1 MPLHKIARPV
11 GAEARHVDLDDGDA
25 FFPDY
30 RHRSGELDDGDAEA
44 LGEAFIATAT
54 SAEDAAEPG
63 GDEALDGELVGLTLE
78 AASFDELDVDP
89 DDVLPRREG

>member
-11 GAEARHVDLDDGDA
+11 PSEARHVDIDDGDA

-54 SAEDAAEPG
+54 SADDAAEPA
-63 GDEALDGELVGLTLE
+63 GDEALEGELEGLTLE
-78 AASFDELDVDP
+78 AAPFDDLDDADP
-89 DDVLPRREG
+89 DDVLPS